1 MATQTLPF
9 FKTGAALASAA
20 AIAVASPAIAPNLT
34 PTPNAL
40 STAQVEL
47 TTISD
52 LMSIPGYEW
61 SNVLFSVDSWGGAIS
76 TNQLTGLI
84 IEPYASSCTD
94 SDGAG
99 VCTVSGISGVAY
111 LALDALI
118 NGNGAG
124 FANADGILE
133 NPDEPYQPDPDEPN
147 YNPYTTP
154 PWSVS
159 AVNYLF
165 EPVFYIQLG
174 NGTIFNIQAV
184 QAGLSASSQYILQAT
199 LGTAFPALSPLISAL
214 YYGPYLVTIAYTT
227 ALNAVAD
234 AVVNVPLVGP
244 LASNSIL
251 AYLGRLATESGALYI
266 EGLSG
271 VLQYWGNIA
280 TGIEPFPTA
289 TTATTAASLAPAAR
303 AASLVTSVAAA
314 TSTAADSATSAVEAS
329 AVEASEVE
337 ATEVEASEAE
347 SSEVEAPKPGT
358 TTAVE
363 TSSEESTSADDGSSS
378 ENSSTESVSAVTAEE
393 TTAATTSVV
402 DSPSDAVAA
411 TTADAAP
418 TATGPA
424 EASTKTGKRS
434 ARGAAARVAT
444 KVASAIGAAKAGVA
458 KAGAAQSANGR

>member
-52 LMSIPGYEW
+52 LLSIPGYEW

-84 IEPYASSCTD
+84 IEPYASSCTG

-165 EPVFYIQLG
+165 EPQFYIQLG
-174 NGTIFNIQAV
+174 NGTIFNIQDV

-234 AVVNVPLVGP
+234 AVVSVPLIGP
-244 LASNSIL
+244 LTSNSIL
-251 AYLGRLATESGALYI
+251 AYLGRLETESGALYI

-271 VLQYWGNIA
+271 VLQYWSNIV
-280 TGIEPFPTA
+280 TGVEPFPTT

-329 AVEASEVE
+329 EVE

-347 SSEVEAPKPGT
+347 ASEVEAPKAGD

-363 TSSEESTSADDGSSS
+363 TSSTELTSADDGSSS

-393 TTAATTSVV
+393 ATVATTSVV
-402 DSPSDAVAA
+402 DSPSDVLAA
-411 TTADAAP
+411 TTADAAA

-424 EASTKTGKRS
+424 EASTKAGKRS

-458 KAGAAQSANGR
+458 KAAAAQSANGR

>member
-40 STAQVEL
+40 SSAQVEL

-61 SNVLFSVDSWGGAIS
+61 SNVLFSTDPWGGAVSINQIS
-76 TNQLTGLI
+76 GLI

-94 SDGAG
+94 PDTGAG
-99 VCTVSGISGVAY
+99 VCTVGGISGVAY

-118 NGNGAG
+118 NGNGEG
-124 FANADGILE
+124 FDTYDGVLQ
-133 NPDEPYQPDPDEPN
+133 NPDEPYQPDPDQPN

-165 EPVFYIQLG
+165 EPQFYVQLG
-174 NGTIFNIQAV
+174 NGTVFNIQDV
-184 QAGLSASSQYILQAT
+184 QAGLSAASQYVLQAT

-227 ALNAVAD
+227 ALNAIAN
-234 AVVNVPLVGP
+234 AVVSVPLVGP
-244 LASNSIL
+244 FVSDSIL
-251 AYLGRLATESGALYI
+251 AYLGRLTTDSGVFYI

-271 VLQYWGNIA
+271 VLQYWGNILNG
-280 TGIEPFPTA
+280 TEQFPTA

-329 AVEASEVE
+329 EVE

-363 TSSEESTSADDGSSS
+363 TSSTESTSADDGSSS

-393 TTAATTSVV
+393 ATVATTSVV
-402 DSPSDAVAA
+402 DSPSDVVTA

-424 EASTKTGKRS
+424 EASTKVGKRS

-444 KVASAIGAAKAGVA
+444 KVASAIGAVKAGVA

>member
-61 SNVLFSVDSWGGAIS
+61 SNVLFSVDSWGGAVSTSQIS
-76 TNQLTGLI
+76 GLI

-124 FANADGILE
+124 FDNADGILQ
-133 NPDEPYQPDPDEPN
+133 NPDLPYQPDPDQPN

-154 PWSVS
+154 PWTVS

-165 EPVFYIQLG
+165 EPQYYIQLG
-174 NGTIFNIQAV
+174 NGTVFSFQSV
-184 QAGLSASSQYILQAT
+184 EAGLSAATQYVLQAT
-199 LGTAFPALSPLISAL
+199 LGTTFPALSPLISAL
-214 YYGPYLVTIAYTT
+214 FYGPYLVTIAYTT
-227 ALNAVAD
+227 ALNAVAN

-244 LASNSIL
+244 FASNSIL

-289 TTATTAASLAPAAR
+289 ATATTAASLAPAAR
-303 AASLVTSVAAA
+303 VTPVAAVTA
-314 TSTAADSATSAVEAS
+314 TAADSAVSAVEAS
-329 AVEASEVE
+329 DVEASEVE
-337 ATEVEASEAE
+337 ASEAE
-347 SSEVEAPKPGT
+347 ASEVEAPRAGETGEDVTPVSSGSDEGT
-358 TTAVE
+358 STDPVSETTPVE
-363 TSSEESTSADDGSSS
+363 TPA
-378 ENSSTESVSAVTAEE
+378 E
-393 TTAATTSVV
+393 TTVTV
-402 DSPSDAVAA
+402 DSPSDVVAYSTAGA
-411 TTADAAP
+411 TP

-424 EASTKTGKRS
+424 EASTKVGKRA

-444 KVASAIGAAKAGVA
+444 KVASAIGAVKAGVA

>member
-61 SNVLFSVDSWGGAIS
+61 SNVLFSVDSWGGAVSTSQIS
-76 TNQLTGLI
+76 GLI

-124 FANADGILE
+124 FDNADGILQ
-133 NPDEPYQPDPDEPN
+133 NPDLPYQPDPDQPN

-154 PWSVS
+154 PWTVS

-165 EPVFYIQLG
+165 EPQYYIQLG
-174 NGTIFNIQAV
+174 NGTVFSFQSV
-184 QAGLSASSQYILQAT
+184 EAGLSAATQYVLQAT
-199 LGTAFPALSPLISAL
+199 LGTTFPALSPLISAL
-214 YYGPYLVTIAYTT
+214 FYGPYLVTIAYTT
-227 ALNAVAD
+227 ALNAVAN

-244 LASNSIL
+244 FASNSIL

-289 TTATTAASLAPAAR
+289 ATATTAASLAPAAR

-314 TSTAADSATSAVEAS
+314 TSTAVDSATS

-337 ATEVEASEAE
+337 ATEVEASAVEAA
-347 SSEVEAPKPGT
+347 EVEAPRAGETGEDVTPVSSGSDEGT
-358 TTAVE
+358 STDPVSETTPVE
-363 TSSEESTSADDGSSS
+363 TPA
-378 ENSSTESVSAVTAEE
+378 E
-393 TTAATTSVV
+393 TTVTV
-402 DSPSDAVAA
+402 DSPSDVVAYS
-411 TTADAAP
+411 TADAAP

-424 EASTKTGKRS
+424 EASTKVGKRA
-434 ARGAAARVAT
+434 ARGAGARVAPQG
-444 KVASAIGAAKAGVA
+444 ASAIGAVKAGVA

>member
-40 STAQVEL
+40 SSAQVEL

-52 LMSIPGYEW
+52 LLSVPGYQW
-61 SNVLFSVDSWGGAIS
+61 SNVLYSVDAWGGAVNN
-76 TNQLTGLI
+76 NQITGLI
-84 IEPYASSCTD
+84 IQPYASSCTD
-94 SDGAG
+94 SNGDGA
-99 VCTVSGISGVAY
+99 CFVSGISGVAY
-111 LALDALI
+111 LALDALF

-124 FANADGILE
+124 FDTASGILQ
-133 NPDEPYQPDPDEPN
+133 NPDLPYQPDPDEPN
-147 YNPYTTP
+147 YNPYTTQ

-159 AVNYLF
+159 ALNYLF
-165 EPVFYIQLG
+165 EPQYSVQLG
-174 NGTIFNIQAV
+174 NGTVFNIQDV

-199 LGTAFPALSPLISAL
+199 LGTAFPALSPVIEAL

-227 ALNAVAD
+227 ALNAIAN
-234 AVVNVPLVGP
+234 AVVSVPLIGQFT
-244 LASNSIL
+244 SNSIL
-251 AYLGRLATESGALYI
+251 AYLGRFETESGALYI

-271 VLQYWGNIA
+271 VLQYWSNIV

-289 TTATTAASLAPAAR
+289 STATTAASLAPAAR
-303 AASLVTSVAAA
+303 ATSVVTSVAAA

-329 AVEASEVE
+329 EVE
-337 ATEVEASEAE
+337 ATEVEASAVEAA
-347 SSEVEAPKPGT
+347 EVEAPRAGETGEDVTPVSSGSDEGT
-358 TTAVE
+358 STDPVSETTPVE
-363 TSSEESTSADDGSSS
+363 TPA
-378 ENSSTESVSAVTAEE
+378 E
-393 TTAATTSVV
+393 TTVTV
-402 DSPSDAVAA
+402 DSPSDVLAA

-424 EASTKTGKRS
+424 EASTKVGKRS

-444 KVASAIGAAKAGVA
+444 KVASAIGAVKAGVA

>member
-20 AIAVASPAIAPNLT
+20 AIAVASPAIAPNLA

-52 LMSIPGYEW
+52 LMSVPGYQW
-61 SNVLFSVDSWGGAIS
+61 SNVLFSVDAWGGAVNN
-76 TNQLTGLI
+76 NQITGLI
-84 IEPYASSCTD
+84 IQPYASSCTD
-94 SDGAG
+94 SNGDGA
-99 VCTVSGISGVAY
+99 CFVSGISGVAY
-111 LALDALI
+111 LALDALF

-124 FANADGILE
+124 FDTASGILE
-133 NPDEPYQPDPDEPN
+133 NPDEPYQPDPDQPN

-159 AVNYLF
+159 ALNYLF
-165 EPVFYIQLG
+165 EPQYSVQLG
-174 NGTIFNIQAV
+174 NGTIFSIQDV

-199 LGTAFPALSPLISAL
+199 LGTAFPALSPVIEAL
-214 YYGPYLVTIAYTT
+214 YYGPYLFTIAYTT
-227 ALNAVAD
+227 ALNAIAN

-251 AYLGRLATESGALYI
+251 AYLGRLSTESGAFYI

-314 TSTAADSATSAVEAS
+314 TSTPADSATS

-358 TTAVE
+358 TTEVE
-363 TSSEESTSADDGSSS
+363 TSSTESTSADDGSSS

-393 TTAATTSVV
+393 ATAATTSVV
-402 DSPSDAVAA
+402 DSPSDVVAA

-424 EASTKTGKRS
+424 EASTKASKRS

-444 KVASAIGAAKAGVA
+444 KVASAIDAAKAGVA
-458 KAGAAQSANGR
+458 KAGAARSANGR

>member
-52 LMSIPGYEW
+52 LMSIPAYEW
-61 SNVLFSVDSWGGAIS
+61 SNVLFGQDPYGGAIS
-76 TNQLTGLI
+76 TGQASGLI
-84 IEPYASSCTD
+84 IEPYASSCTG
-94 SDGAG
+94 SEGTG
-99 VCTVSGISGVAY
+99 VCTVGGIAGVTY

-124 FANADGILE
+124 FDNLNGILE
-133 NPDEPYQPDPDEPN
+133 NPDEPYQPDPDQPN

-159 AVNYLF
+159 AVNYLY
-165 EPVFYIQLG
+165 EPQYYIQLG
-174 NGTIFNIQAV
+174 NGSIFSFESIS
-184 QAGLSASSQYILQAT
+184 AGFSAASQYVLQAT
-199 LGTAFPALSPLISAL
+199 LGTAFPALSPVISAL
-214 YYGPYLVTIAYTT
+214 FYGPYLVTIAYTT

-244 LASNSIL
+244 YVSDSIL
-251 AYLGRLATESGALYI
+251 AYLGRLTSVSGAVYI

-271 VLQYWGNIA
+271 VLQLWSNWA
-280 TGIEPFPTA
+280 TGAEPLPTA
-289 TTATTAASLAPAAR
+289 STATTAASLAPAAR
-303 AASLVTSVAAA
+303 ATSPVNSVAAV
-314 TSTAADSATSAVEAS
+314 TSTAADSAPSAVEASEVEAS

-337 ATEVEASEAE
+337 APRAGETGEDVTPVSSGSDEGTATDPVSE
-347 SSEVEAPKPGT
+347 T
-358 TTAVE
+358 TPVE
-363 TSSEESTSADDGSSS
+363 TPA
-378 ENSSTESVSAVTAEE
+378 E
-393 TTAATTSVV
+393 TTVTV
-402 DSPSDAVAA
+402 DSPSDVVAYS
-411 TTADAAP
+411 TADAAP

-424 EASTKTGKRS
+424 EASTKTGKRA

-444 KVASAIGAAKAGVA
+444 KVASAIGAVKAGVA

>member
-52 LMSIPGYEW
+52 LMSIPGYQW
-61 SNVLFSVDSWGGAIS
+61 SNVLFSTDPWGGAVSI
-76 TNQLTGLI
+76 NQITGLI
-84 IEPYASSCTD
+84 IEPYANSCTD
-94 SDGAG
+94 PDTGTG
-99 VCTVSGISGVAY
+99 VCTVGGISGVAY

-118 NGNGAG
+118 NGNGQG
-124 FANADGILE
+124 FDTFDGVLQ
-133 NPDEPYQPDPDEPN
+133 NPDEPYPPDPDEPDF
-147 YNPYTTP
+147 NPSTIP

-165 EPVFYIQLG
+165 EPQFYVQLG
-174 NGTIFNIQAV
+174 NGTVFNIQDV
-184 QAGLSASSQYILQAT
+184 QAGFSAATQYVLQAT
-199 LGTAFPALSPLISAL
+199 IGTAFPALSPLISAFF
-214 YYGPYLVTIAYTT
+214 YGPYLVTIAYTT
-227 ALNAVAD
+227 ALNAIAD
-234 AVVNVPLVGP
+234 TVVNVPLVGP
-244 LASNSIL
+244 FVSDSIL
-251 AYLGRLATESGALYI
+251 AYLGRLTTGSGVLYI

-271 VLQYWGNIA
+271 VLQYWGNILDG
-280 TGIEPFPTA
+280 TEQFPTSA
-289 TTATTAASLAPAAR
+289 TATTAASLAPAAR

-314 TSTAADSATSAVEAS
+314 TSTAADSAPS

-363 TSSEESTSADDGSSS
+363 TSSTESTSADDGSSS

-393 TTAATTSVV
+393 ATVATTSVV

-424 EASTKTGKRS
+424 EASTKTDKRS

-458 KAGAAQSANGR
+458 KAGASQSANGR

>member
-52 LMSIPGYEW
+52 LMSIPAYEW
-61 SNVLFSVDSWGGAIS
+61 SNVLFGQDPYGGAIS
-76 TNQLTGLI
+76 TSQYSGLI
-84 IEPYASSCTD
+84 IEPYASSCTG

-99 VCTVSGISGVAY
+99 VCTVGGVSGVAY

-124 FANADGILE
+124 WDNINGILE
-133 NPDEPYQPDPDEPN
+133 NPDEPYQPDPDQPN

-165 EPVFYIQLG
+165 EPQYYIQLG
-174 NGTIFNIQAV
+174 NGSVFSFQSV
-184 QAGLSASSQYILQAT
+184 EAGLSAATQYVLQAT
-199 LGTAFPALSPLISAL
+199 LGTAFPALSPVISAL
-214 YYGPYLVTIAYTT
+214 FYGPYLVTIAYTT

-244 LASNSIL
+244 YVSDSIL

-271 VLQYWGNIA
+271 VLQLWSNWL
-280 TGIEPFPTA
+280 TGAEPLPTA
-289 TTATTAASLAPAAR
+289 ATATTAASLAPAAR
-303 AASLVTSVAAA
+303 ATSLATSVAAA

-329 AVEASEVE
+329 EVE
-337 ATEVEASEAE
+337 VTEVEASEAE
-347 SSEVEAPKPGT
+347 SSEVEAPKAGD
-358 TTAVE
+358 TTAAE
-363 TSSEESTSADDGSSS
+363 TSSTDDGSSS
-378 ENSSTESVSAVTAEE
+378 ENSSAESVSEVTAEE
-393 TTAATTSVV
+393 TTVATTSVV
-402 DSPSDAVAA
+402 DSPSDVVAA
-411 TTADAAP
+411 TTVDSAP

-424 EASTKTGKRS
+424 EASTKAGKRS

-444 KVASAIGAAKAGVA
+444 KVASAIGAVKAGVA
-458 KAGAAQSANGR
+458 KAGASQSANGR

>member
-52 LMSIPGYEW
+52 LMSIPAYEW
-61 SNVLFSVDSWGGAIS
+61 SNVLFGQDPYGGAIS
-76 TNQLTGLI
+76 TGQASGLI
-84 IEPYASSCTD
+84 IEPYASSCTG
-94 SDGAG
+94 SDGTG
-99 VCTVSGISGVAY
+99 VCTVGGIAGVTY

-124 FANADGILE
+124 FDNLNGILE
-133 NPDEPYQPDPDEPN
+133 NPDEPYQPDPDQPN

-159 AVNYLF
+159 AVNYLY
-165 EPVFYIQLG
+165 EPQYYIQLG
-174 NGTIFNIQAV
+174 NGSIFSFESIS
-184 QAGLSASSQYILQAT
+184 AGFSAASQYVLQAT
-199 LGTAFPALSPLISAL
+199 LGTAFPALSPVISAL
-214 YYGPYLVTIAYTT
+214 FYGPYLVTIAYTT

-244 LASNSIL
+244 YVSDSIL
-251 AYLGRLATESGALYI
+251 AYLGRLTSVSGAVYI

-271 VLQYWGNIA
+271 VLQLWSNWA
-280 TGIEPFPTA
+280 TGAEPLPTA
-289 TTATTAASLAPAAR
+289 STATTAASLAPAAR
-303 AASLVTSVAAA
+303 ATSPVNSVAAV
-314 TSTAADSATSAVEAS
+314 TSTAADSAPSAVEASEVEAS

-337 ATEVEASEAE
+337 APRAGETGEDVTPVSSGSDEGTSTDPVSE
-347 SSEVEAPKPGT
+347 T
-358 TTAVE
+358 TSVE
-363 TSSEESTSADDGSSS
+363 TP
-378 ENSSTESVSAVTAEE
+378 AE
-393 TTAATTSVV
+393 TTSVV
-402 DSPSDAVAA
+402 DSPSDVVTA

-424 EASTKTGKRS
+424 EASTKVGKRS

-444 KVASAIGAAKAGVA
+444 KVASAIGAVKAGVA

>member
-52 LMSIPGYEW
+52 LLSVPGYQW
-61 SNVLFSVDSWGGAIS
+61 SNVLYSVDAWGGAVNN
-76 TNQLTGLI
+76 NQITGLI
-84 IEPYASSCTD
+84 IQPYANSCTD
-94 SDGAG
+94 SNGDGA
-99 VCTVSGISGVAY
+99 CFVSGISGVAY
-111 LALDALI
+111 LALDALF

-124 FANADGILE
+124 FDTASGILE
-133 NPDEPYQPDPDEPN
+133 NPDEPYQPDPDQPN

-159 AVNYLF
+159 ALNYLF
-165 EPVFYIQLG
+165 EPQYTVQLG
-174 NGTIFNIQAV
+174 NGTIFNIQDV

-199 LGTAFPALSPLISAL
+199 LGTAFPALSPVIEAL

-227 ALNAVAD
+227 ALNAIAN
-234 AVVNVPLVGP
+234 AVVSVPLIGQFT
-244 LASNSIL
+244 SNSIL
-251 AYLGRLATESGALYI
+251 AYLGRFETESGAFYI

-271 VLQYWGNIA
+271 VLQYWSNIV
-280 TGIEPFPTA
+280 TGVEPFPTA
-289 TTATTAASLAPAAR
+289 STATTAASLAPAAR

-329 AVEASEVE
+329 EVE

-347 SSEVEAPKPGT
+347 TSEVEAPKAGD
-358 TTAVE
+358 TTAAE
-363 TSSEESTSADDGSSS
+363 TSSTDDGSSS
-378 ENSSTESVSAVTAEE
+378 ENSSTESVSEVTAEE
-393 TTAATTSVV
+393 TTVATTSVV
-402 DSPSDAVAA
+402 DSPSDVVAA
-411 TTADAAP
+411 TTVDSAP

-424 EASTKTGKRS
+424 EASTKAGKRS

-458 KAGAAQSANGR
+458 KAAAAQSANGR